1 MELSQSSSKEALLI
15 FFGIIVFQRIKQIND
30 YGSFLTIELFG
41 AIGEE
46 IEFTTGRFSEEENI
60 QTQVEWIK
68 FDRSQKKMLYF
79 YE

>member
-1 MELSQSSSKEALLI
+1 MGKWSYLSP
-15 FFGIIVFQRIKQIND
+15 QRIKQIND

-46 IEFTTGRFSEEENI
+46 IEFTTGRFSENEEI
-60 QTQVEWIK
+60 QIEVQSIK